1 MGYEG
6 ILAGGMMEALEAL
19 RRVLF
24 LRDAQEQTLRHLL
37 QRSRTLRA
45 ERGEVLFL
53 RGEPCHGLYVVL
65 EGAVRLYNSSANGRE
80 QVIGIE
86 RAGSA
91 IGELPLFDG
100 GNQPYSAEA
109 MTASQLLFIP
119 REHFVE
125 VFHAHP
131 ELMHAALRALAIRVR
146 RLLHLVEELSL
157 HEVPERVARY
167 LLTQARERGPCFTL
181 DYTHA
186 ELAAQLGTVREVVTR
201 TLNRFRKAGWI
212 EIHNGQITVLDP
224 EALQALACSEVSR

>member
-1 MGYEG
+1 
-6 ILAGGMMEALEAL
+6 MEAREAL

-24 LRDAQEQTLRHLL
+24 LRDANDELL
-37 QRSRTLRA
+37 RTLLARA
-45 ERGEVLFL
+45 RIVKVQRGEVLFL
-53 RGEPCHGLYVVL
+53 RGEPCHGLHVVL
-65 EGAVRLYNSSANGRE
+65 DGAIRLYNSSSNGRE
-80 QVIGIE
+80 QVIGVE
-86 RAGSA
+86 RSGSV

-109 MTASQLLFIP
+109 MSPSRLLFIP
-119 REHFVE
+119 REHFLTVI
-125 VFHAHP
+125 HAHP
-131 ELMHAALRALAIRVR
+131 ELMQAALRALAIRIR

-167 LLTQARERGPCFTL
+167 LLAQAKERGACFTL

-212 EIHNGQITVLDP
+212 SMQDGKITVLDP
-224 EALQALACSEVSR
+224 DALQALARVQD

>member
-1 MGYEG
+1 
-6 ILAGGMMEALEAL
+6 MEAREAL

-24 LRDAQEQTLRHLL
+24 LRDANEEVL
-37 QRSRTLRA
+37 RTLLARA
-45 ERGEVLFL
+45 RIVKVQRGEVLFL
-53 RGEPCHGLYVVL
+53 RGEPCHGLHVVL
-65 EGAVRLYNSSANGRE
+65 DGAIRLYNSSSNGRE
-80 QVIGIE
+80 QVIGVE
-86 RAGSA
+86 RSGSV

-109 MTASQLLFIP
+109 MSPSRLLFIP
-119 REHFVE
+119 REHFLTVI
-125 VFHAHP
+125 HAHP
-131 ELMHAALRALAIRVR
+131 ELMQAALRALAIRIR

-167 LLTQARERGPCFTL
+167 LLAQAKERGACFTL

-212 EIHNGQITVLDP
+212 SMQDGKITVLDRD
-224 EALQALACSEVSR
+224 ALQALARVQD

>member
-1 MGYEG
+1 
-6 ILAGGMMEALEAL
+6 MEAREAL

-24 LRDAQEQTLRHLL
+24 LRDANDEVL
-37 QRSRTLRA
+37 RTLLARA
-45 ERGEVLFL
+45 RIVKVQRGEVLFL
-53 RGEPCHGLYVVL
+53 RGEPCHGLHVVL
-65 EGAVRLYNSSANGRE
+65 DGAIRLYNSSSNGRE
-80 QVIGIE
+80 QVIGVE
-86 RAGSA
+86 RSGSV

-109 MTASQLLFIP
+109 MSPSRLLFIP
-119 REHFVE
+119 REHFLTVI
-125 VFHAHP
+125 HAHP
-131 ELMHAALRALAIRVR
+131 ELMQAALRALAIRIR

-167 LLTQARERGPCFTL
+167 LLAQAKERGACFTL

-212 EIHNGQITVLDP
+212 SIQDGKITVLDP
-224 EALQALACSEVSR
+224 DALQALARVQD

>member
-1 MGYEG
+1 
-6 ILAGGMMEALEAL
+6 MEAREAL

-24 LRDAQEQTLRHLL
+24 LRDANEEVL
-37 QRSRTLRA
+37 RTLLARA
-45 ERGEVLFL
+45 RIVKVQRGEVLFL
-53 RGEPCHGLYVVL
+53 RGEPCHGLHVVL
-65 EGAVRLYNSSANGRE
+65 DGAIRVYNSSSSGRQ
-80 QVIGIE
+80 QVIGVE
-86 RAGSA
+86 RAGSV

-109 MTASQLLFIP
+109 MSPSRLLFIP
-119 REHFVE
+119 REHFLTVI
-125 VFHAHP
+125 HAHP
-131 ELMHAALRALAIRVR
+131 ELMQAALRALAIRVR

-167 LLTQARERGPCFTL
+167 LLAQAKERGACFTL

-212 EIHNGQITVLDP
+212 SMQDGKITVLDRD
-224 EALQALACSEVSR
+224 ALQALARVQD

>member
-1 MGYEG
+1 
-6 ILAGGMMEALEAL
+6 MEAREAL

-24 LRDAQEQTLRHLL
+24 LRDANDEVL
-37 QRSRTLRA
+37 RTLLARA
-45 ERGEVLFL
+45 RIVKVQRGEVLFL
-53 RGEPCHGLYVVL
+53 RGEPCHGLHVVL
-65 EGAVRLYNSSANGRE
+65 DGAIRLYNSSSNGRE
-80 QVIGIE
+80 QVIGVE
-86 RAGSA
+86 RSGSV

-109 MTASQLLFIP
+109 MSPSRLLFIP
-119 REHFVE
+119 REHFLTVI
-125 VFHAHP
+125 HAHP
-131 ELMHAALRALAIRVR
+131 ELMQAALRALAIRIR

-167 LLTQARERGPCFTL
+167 LLAQAKERGACFTL

-212 EIHNGQITVLDP
+212 SMQDGKITVLDP
-224 EALQALACSEVSR
+224 DALQALARVQD

>member
-1 MGYEG
+1 
-6 ILAGGMMEALEAL
+6 MEALEAL

-24 LRDAQEQTLRHLL
+24 LRDADEQTLRQLL
-37 QRSRTLRA
+37 QRSRTLRV

-65 EGAVRLYNSSANGRE
+65 EGAVRLYNSGGNGRE
-80 QVIGIE
+80 QVIGVE
-86 RAGSA
+86 RAGSVL
-91 IGELPLFDG
+91 GELPLFDG

-109 MTASQLLFIP
+109 MTASRLLFIP
-119 REHFVE
+119 REPFVE
-125 VFHAHP
+125 LLHTHP
-131 ELMHAALRALAIRVR
+131 DLMHAALRALAIRVR

-167 LLTQARERGPCFTL
+167 LLTQARERGACFTL

-186 ELAAQLGTVREVVTR
+186 ELAAQLGTVREVITR

-212 EIHNGQITVLDP
+212 DMQNGKITVQDP
-224 EALQALACSEVSR
+224 EALQALAGCETTRSPDRS

>member
-1 MGYEG
+1 
-6 ILAGGMMEALEAL
+6 MEAREAL

-24 LRDAQEQTLRHLL
+24 LRDANEEVL
-37 QRSRTLRA
+37 RTLLARA
-45 ERGEVLFL
+45 RIVKVQRGEVLFL
-53 RGEPCHGLYVVL
+53 RGEPCHGLHVVL
-65 EGAVRLYNSSANGRE
+65 DGAIRLYNSSSNGRE
-80 QVIGIE
+80 QVIGVE
-86 RAGSA
+86 RGGSV

-109 MTASQLLFIP
+109 MSPSRLLFIP
-119 REHFVE
+119 REHVLT
-125 VFHAHP
+125 VIHAHP
-131 ELMHAALRALAIRVR
+131 ELMQAALRALAIRIR

-167 LLTQARERGPCFTL
+167 LLAQAKERGACFTL

-212 EIHNGQITVLDP
+212 SIQDGKITVLDP
-224 EALQALACSEVSR
+224 DALQALARVQD

>member
-1 MGYEG
+1 
-6 ILAGGMMEALEAL
+6 MEAREAL

-24 LRDAQEQTLRHLL
+24 LRDANEEVL
-37 QRSRTLRA
+37 RTLLGRA
-45 ERGEVLFL
+45 RIVKVQRGEVLFL
-53 RGEPCHGLYVVL
+53 RGEPCHGLHVVL
-65 EGAVRLYNSSANGRE
+65 DGAIRVYNSSSSGRE
-80 QVIGIE
+80 QVIGVE
-86 RAGSA
+86 RAGSV

-109 MTASQLLFIP
+109 MSPSRLLFIP
-119 REHFVE
+119 REHFLTVI
-125 VFHAHP
+125 HAHP
-131 ELMHAALRALAIRVR
+131 ELMQAALRALAIRVR

-167 LLTQARERGPCFTL
+167 LLAQAKERGACFTL

-212 EIHNGQITVLDP
+212 SMHDGKITVLDRD
-224 EALQALACSEVSR
+224 ALQALARVQD

>member
-1 MGYEG
+1 
-6 ILAGGMMEALEAL
+6 MEAREAL

-24 LRDAQEQTLRHLL
+24 LRDANEEVL
-37 QRSRTLRA
+37 RTLLARA
-45 ERGEVLFL
+45 RIVKVQRGEVLFL
-53 RGEPCHGLYVVL
+53 RGEPCHGLHVVL
-65 EGAVRLYNSSANGRE
+65 DGAIRVYNSSSSGRE
-80 QVIGIE
+80 QVIGVE
-86 RAGSA
+86 RAGSV

-109 MTASQLLFIP
+109 MSPSRLLFIP
-119 REHFVE
+119 REHFLTVI
-125 VFHAHP
+125 HAHP
-131 ELMHAALRALAIRVR
+131 ELMQAALRALAIRVR

-167 LLTQARERGPCFTL
+167 LLAQAKERGACFTL

-212 EIHNGQITVLDP
+212 SMHDGKITVLDRD
-224 EALQALACSEVSR
+224 ALQALARVQD

>member
-1 MGYEG
+1 
-6 ILAGGMMEALEAL
+6 MEAREAL

-24 LRDAQEQTLRHLL
+24 LRDANEEVLRILL
-37 QRSRTLRA
+37 ARA
-45 ERGEVLFL
+45 RIVKVQRGEVLFL
-53 RGEPCHGLYVVL
+53 RGEPCHGLHVVL
-65 EGAVRLYNSSANGRE
+65 DGAIRLYNSSSSGRE
-80 QVIGIE
+80 QVIGVE
-86 RAGSA
+86 RGGSV

-109 MTASQLLFIP
+109 MSPSRLLFIP
-119 REHFVE
+119 REHFLTVI
-125 VFHAHP
+125 HAHP
-131 ELMHAALRALAIRVR
+131 ELMQAALRALAIRIR

-167 LLTQARERGPCFTL
+167 LLAQAKERGACFTL

-212 EIHNGQITVLDP
+212 SMQDGKITVLDRD
-224 EALQALACSEVSR
+224 ALQALARVQD

>member
-1 MGYEG
+1 
-6 ILAGGMMEALEAL
+6 MEAREAL

-24 LRDAQEQTLRHLL
+24 LRDANEEVL
-37 QRSRTLRA
+37 RTLLARA
-45 ERGEVLFL
+45 RIVKVQRGEVLFL
-53 RGEPCHGLYVVL
+53 RGEPCHGLHVVL
-65 EGAVRLYNSSANGRE
+65 DGAIRVYNSSSSGRE
-80 QVIGIE
+80 QVIGVE
-86 RAGSA
+86 RAGSV

-109 MTASQLLFIP
+109 MSPSRLLFIP
-119 REHFVE
+119 REHFLTVI
-125 VFHAHP
+125 HAHP
-131 ELMHAALRALAIRVR
+131 ELMQAALRALAIRVR

-167 LLTQARERGPCFTL
+167 LLAQAKERGACFTL

-212 EIHNGQITVLDP
+212 SMQDGKITVLDRD
-224 EALQALACSEVSR
+224 ALQALARVQD

>member
-1 MGYEG
+1 
-6 ILAGGMMEALEAL
+6 MEAREAL

-24 LRDAQEQTLRHLL
+24 LRDANDEVL
-37 QRSRTLRA
+37 RTLLARA
-45 ERGEVLFL
+45 RIVKVQRGEVLFL
-53 RGEPCHGLYVVL
+53 RGEPCHGLHVVL
-65 EGAVRLYNSSANGRE
+65 DGAIRLYNSSSNGRE
-80 QVIGIE
+80 QVIGVE
-86 RAGSA
+86 RSGSV

-109 MTASQLLFIP
+109 MSPSRLLFIP
-119 REHFVE
+119 REHFLTVI
-125 VFHAHP
+125 HAHP
-131 ELMHAALRALAIRVR
+131 ELMQAALRALAIRIR

-167 LLTQARERGPCFTL
+167 LLAQAKERGACFTL

-212 EIHNGQITVLDP
+212 SIQDGKITVLDRD
-224 EALQALACSEVSR
+224 ALQALARVQD

>member
-1 MGYEG
+1 
-6 ILAGGMMEALEAL
+6 MEAREAL

-24 LRDAQEQTLRHLL
+24 LRDANEEVL
-37 QRSRTLRA
+37 RTLLARA
-45 ERGEVLFL
+45 RIVKVQRGEVLFL
-53 RGEPCHGLYVVL
+53 RGEPCHGLHVVL
-65 EGAVRLYNSSANGRE
+65 DGAIRVYNSSSSGRE
-80 QVIGIE
+80 QVIGVE
-86 RAGSA
+86 HAGSV

-109 MTASQLLFIP
+109 MSPSRLLFIP
-119 REHFVE
+119 REHFLTVI
-125 VFHAHP
+125 HAHP
-131 ELMHAALRALAIRVR
+131 ELMQAALRALAIRVR

-167 LLTQARERGPCFTL
+167 LLAQAKERGACFTL

-212 EIHNGQITVLDP
+212 SMHDGKITVLDRD
-224 EALQALACSEVSR
+224 ALQALARVQD